1 MIRTI
6 ASVIRGEGLPSAL
19 RRTNERISD
28 SLHAAASRVRGTFAG
43 TSQAAILNVAASG
56 TALRLGGVQAQLAA
70 RLRVE
75 RDLRN
80 VALLS
85 PGLLEQAGS
94 RRIAIDLES
103 GIREAMAITGAR
115 AIHFE
120 GMHDVPLAAVLRL
133 IESGVR
139 VIVSSHDSSLFCA
152 RPHLIE
158 EPMGRFCYYS
168 EDFDRCHRCL
178 RQTWDVPP
186 NAQRER
192 RTMAREILTAATG
205 LIFPSQFL
213 LDQHRRLFSL
223 PDLVAEVIEPGV
235 STSTAYPPD
244 TDILPGT
251 TAARTRAEPAGATPA
266 LRRETPLV
274 PRRAIAFAGSAKRH
288 KGAQLLP
295 DIARLLGDADIHIFG
310 GGDED
315 LLRAMRRVPNITVH
329 GYYRAGTLPS
339 LLARHGIGLVVLP
352 SIWPETHS
360 LVMSEAWL
368 AGAALAAFD
377 LGAPAERIRQ
387 HDGGWLVPLESG
399 AAGLAQIIKQWM
411 RAEITTSVPRSV
423 PSPGDAAK
431 AHVELYRRLA

>member
-6 ASVIRGEGLPSAL
+6 ESVIRGEGLPSAL
-19 RRTNERISD
+19 RRTNERIGD
-28 SLHAAASRVRGTFAG
+28 ALRGAASRVRGKLSG

-70 RLRVE
+70 RLRIE

-85 PGLLEQAGS
+85 PGILEQAGS
-94 RRIAIDLES
+94 RRIANDLETA
-103 GIREAMAITGAR
+103 IREAIAITGAR
-115 AIHFE
+115 AVHFE
-120 GMHDVPLAAVLRL
+120 GMHDVPLPAVLRL

-139 VIVSSHDSSLFCA
+139 VIVTLHDFSLFCA

-158 EPMGRFCYYS
+158 EPMGRFCFYS
-168 EDFDRCHRCL
+168 EELERCHRCL

-186 NAQRER
+186 SAQRDH
-192 RTMAREILTAATG
+192 RTMAREILTAATA
-205 LIFPSQFL
+205 LIFPSRFL

-235 STSTAYPPD
+235 A
-244 TDILPGT
+244 
-251 TAARTRAEPAGATPA
+251 ATPA
-266 LRRETPLV
+266 LRHES
-274 PRRAIAFAGSAKRH
+274 RRAIAFAGSAKRH
-288 KGAQLLP
+288 KGAHFLP
-295 DIARLLGDADIHIFG
+295 ELARLLPEADIHIFG

-315 LLRAMRRVPNITVH
+315 LLRAMRRAPNITVH

-360 LVMSEAWL
+360 LVLSEAWL
-368 AGAALAAFD
+368 AGASVAAFN
-377 LGAPAERIRQ
+377 LGSPAERIHQ
-387 HDGGWLVPLESG
+387 HGGGWLTPLESG
-399 AAGLAQIIKQWM
+399 ATGFAQIINQWM
-411 RAEITTSVPRSV
+411 RGEITTTVPHSV
-423 PSPGDAAK
+423 PSPAGAAK
-431 AHVELYRRLA
+431 AHVEFYRKLGVL